1 MVGKEGVIVRS
12 RIAFGQAAR
21 FFGVIS
27 LLILGILVST
37 YLPADAAIISEF
49 SVTTANGGPW
59 GITSGPDGNLW
70 FAEFNGNMIGRITP
84 DGVVDEFSAGISP
97 GYWPGS
103 ITLGPDGNLWF
114 TEEYYGNNIGC
125 ITPAGV
131 ITEFPHIPTVDSY
144 PTGITAGPDGNV
156 WFTEYHGNKI
166 GRITPAGE
174 IMEFPLPIADS
185 YPYGITAGSDGN
197 LWFTEYNGNKIGKVS
212 VSETGGSSLTIRRI
226 HAGSPPHTYS
236 TVHDAYTAA
245 ATGDIIQLQAVDL
258 TEPLTFAD
266 SIDVTLRGGYD
277 SAFVLNPGMTTVK
290 SMTISGGKVT
300 VEKLVIK

>member
-1 MVGKEGVIVRS
+1 MEFPLP
-12 RIAFGQAAR
+12 IADSYPYGIAA
-21 FFGVIS
+21 
-27 LLILGILVST
+27 
-37 YLPADAAIISEF
+37 
-49 SVTTANGGPW
+49 
-59 GITSGPDGNLW
+59 
-70 FAEFNGNMIGRITP
+70 
-84 DGVVDEFSAGISP
+84 
-97 GYWPGS
+97 
-103 ITLGPDGNLWF
+103 GPDGNLWF
-114 TEEYYGNNIGC
+114 TESDNNKIGR
-125 ITPAGV
+125 IAPDGVGV
-131 ITEFPHIPTVDSY
+131 IKEFPLPMADSY

-156 WFTEYHGNKI
+156 WFTEYNGNKI